1 MTVPVRTTTRQDN
14 RQDTRQDAR
23 RKSRSDRPRDSRDG
37 MRRAATRRDG
47 RRDTRR
53 DTGRD
58 TRRDARRTRRQRHPH
73 DDAPDTAPQFRR
85 IAELPPCPEREQLYD
100 DVISAWM
107 PMAGR
112 LARTF
117 RDRGESLDDLE
128 QVAALGLVKA
138 VHRYDP
144 RRGSAFE
151 SFAVPTIVGEVKRH
165 FRDHLWGVHV
175 PRRTQE
181 LRNRVRAARR
191 ELDCRVD
198 DHGPSV
204 AEIAERSGLTQEEVT
219 IGLEALESYSPLSL
233 DAELPGVGEGY
244 TLSDTL
250 GMPDPGYDVVVDREA
265 VRDRLRD
272 LPEREQRIL
281 YLRFFEEKTQSRIA
295 EELGISQMHVSRL
308 LNRICTRIH
317 DEVENG

>member
-1 MTVPVRTTTRQDN
+1 MTTSVRT
-14 RQDTRQDAR
+14 
-23 RKSRSDRPRDSRDG
+23 KSSQ
-37 MRRAATRRDG
+37 RAG
-47 RRDTRR
+47 HEN
-53 DTGRD
+53 G
-58 TRRDARRTRRQRHPH
+58 RRTRRARHPH
-73 DDAPDTAPQFRR
+73 DDAPDTTPQFRR
-85 IAELPPCPEREQLYD
+85 IAELPECPERERLCQE
-100 DVISAWM
+100 VISAWM

-117 RDRGESLDDLE
+117 RDRGESLEDLE

-151 SFAVPTIVGEVKRH
+151 SYAVPTIVGEVKRH

-191 ELDCRVD
+191 ELDYRLDDRV
-198 DHGPSV
+198 PSV
-204 AEIAERSGLTQEEVT
+204 GELAEYCGLTPEEVSM
-219 IGLEALESYSPLSL
+219 GLEALESYSPLSL

-250 GMPDPGYDVVVDREA
+250 GLPDPGYDQVVYREA
-265 VRDRLRD
+265 VKPRLRD
-272 LPEREQRIL
+272 LSEREQKIL
-281 YLRFFEEKTQSRIA
+281 YLRFFEEMTQSKIA
-295 EELGISQMHVSRL
+295 EQLGISQMHVSRL
-308 LNRICTRIH
+308 LTRICARIH
-317 DEVENG
+317 DEVEDRA